1 MVIFMKKELK
11 ILFIVLGI
19 IVVLGA
25 IFFVIDYDRAK
36 KQEKP
41 IFCINIATYRDGGT
55 KEYLGLGY
63 KVIDFHTLEG
73 FDDIKIGTWFI
84 NYNDFN
90 EEMKVYE
97 TKFEEE
103 LRKNEEYT
111 KMIQVNGKLYINNG
125 EESTVT
131 GRCGNMDGQIT
142 TNVKQDEVPTQDNQ
156 SNFSGYPEYQY
167 GAENT
172 IEVKI
177 NDKWFVFRLK
187 DVKEDVFNAKIKRIS
202 EYNGI
207 TTVLIKGLES
217 NDINHRGE
225 FDFSIDNNTQI
236 LWIEPKSTKSSYT
249 AIDSS
254 KLKEGQNIS
263 ITSTGYVLEISPAQ
277 LTKVTKVIVLEDEL

>member
-202 EYNGI
+202 GYNGI

>member
-73 FDDIKIGTWFI
+73 FDDIKIGTWFMD
-84 NYNDFN
+84 YNDFN

-97 TKFEEE
+97 EKFEKE
-103 LRKNEEYT
+103 LRKNDYN
-111 KMIQVNGKLYINNG
+111 I
-125 EESTVT
+125 
-131 GRCGNMDGQIT
+131 GN
-142 TNVKQDEVPTQDNQ
+142 
-156 SNFSGYPEYQY
+156 
-167 GAENT
+167 
-172 IEVKI
+172 
-177 NDKWFVFRLK
+177 
-187 DVKEDVFNAKIKRIS
+187 DVFKATIKEIR

-207 TTVLIKGLES
+207 TTILIKGLES
-217 NDINHRGE
+217 NDINYRGE
-225 FDFSIDNNTQI
+225 FEFSVDNDTKL
-236 LWIEPKSTKSSYT
+236 LWIEPYSTKSSYT
-249 AIDSS
+249 EIELSN
-254 KLKEGQNIS
+254 LKEGQNVS
-263 ITSTGYVLEISPAQ
+263 ITSIGEVLESYPAK
-277 LTKVTKVIVLEDEL
+277 LTKVTEVVVLEEKL

>member
-1 MVIFMKKELK
+1 MKKELK

-177 NDKWFVFRLK
+177 NDKWLVFRLK

-202 EYNGI
+202 GHNGI

-236 LWIEPKSTKSSYT
+236 LWIEPNSTKSSYT

-263 ITSTGYVLEISPAQ
+263 ITSTGYVLELSLIH
-277 LTKVTKVIVLEDEL
+277 I

>member
-263 ITSTGYVLEISPAQ
+263 ITSTGYVLESSRI
-277 LTKVTKVIVLEDEL
+277 TING

>member
-254 KLKEGQNIS
+254 KLKEGQNNL
-263 ITSTGYVLEISPAQ
+263 ITNVVGGIIGFILYKLVKNSKL
-277 LTKVTKVIVLEDEL
+277 K

>member
-41 IFCINIATYRDGGT
+41 IFCINIATYQDGGT

-263 ITSTGYVLEISPAQ
+263 ITSTGYVLESSPAQ

>member
-1 MVIFMKKELK
+1 MKKELK

-177 NDKWFVFRLK
+177 NDKWLVFRLK

-202 EYNGI
+202 GHNGI

>member
-103 LRKNEEYT
+103 LRKNEECT

-263 ITSTGYVLEISPAQ
+263 ITSTGYVLESSPAQ

>member
-202 EYNGI
+202 GYNGI

-263 ITSTGYVLEISPAQ
+263 ITSTGYVLESSPAQ

>member
-263 ITSTGYVLEISPAQ
+263 ITSTGYVLESSPAR

>member
-202 EYNGI
+202 GHNGI

-236 LWIEPKSTKSSYT
+236 LWIEPNSTKSSYT

-263 ITSTGYVLEISPAQ
+263 ITSTGYVLESSPAQ

>member
-177 NDKWFVFRLK
+177 NDKWLVFRLK

-202 EYNGI
+202 GHNGI

-263 ITSTGYVLEISPAQ
+263 ITSTGYVLESSPAQ

>member
-131 GRCGNMDGQIT
+131 ARCGNMDGQIT

-177 NDKWFVFRLK
+177 NDKWLVFRLK

-202 EYNGI
+202 GYNGI

-236 LWIEPKSTKSSYT
+236 LWIEPNSTKSSYT

-263 ITSTGYVLEISPAQ
+263 ITSTGYVLESSPAQ

>member
-263 ITSTGYVLEISPAQ
+263 ITSTGYVLESSPAQ

>member
-1 MVIFMKKELK
+1 MKKELK

-177 NDKWFVFRLK
+177 NDKWLVFRLK

-202 EYNGI
+202 GYNGI

-236 LWIEPKSTKSSYT
+236 LWIEPNSTKSSYT

>member
-84 NYNDFN
+84 SYNDFN

-225 FDFSIDNNTQI
+225 FDFSIGNNTQI

-263 ITSTGYVLEISPAQ
+263 ITSTGYVLESSPAQ